1 MLQKYKKSVIDVF
14 QYQVRPIK
22 AMNED
27 KQLDL
32 LATDGI
38 LVKRPLVVAD
48 HVILT
53 GLRKLSGML
62 KCGRVKGRTTE
73 DHRINVKRL
82 KRWLL
87 KEHTLI

>member
-1 MLQKYKKSVIDVF
+1 MLQKYKKSIIAVI

-38 LVKRPLVVAD
+38 LVKRPLVVTD
-48 HVILT
+48 HAILT
-53 GLRKLSGML
+53 GFK
-62 KCGRVKGRTTE
+62 KAE
-73 DHRINVKRL
+73 WNA
-82 KRWLL
+82 
-87 KEHTLI
+87 